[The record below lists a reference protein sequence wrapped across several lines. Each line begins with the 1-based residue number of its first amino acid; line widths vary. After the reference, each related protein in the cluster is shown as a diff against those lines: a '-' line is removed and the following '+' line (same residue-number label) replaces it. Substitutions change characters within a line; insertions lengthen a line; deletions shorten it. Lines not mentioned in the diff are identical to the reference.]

1 MRYGIGIGELQDHGN
16 SDLDQIVEL
25 LVSNVDRTCRGV
37 RRARLIWSHVKTIDQ
52 ADDIATPSYFG
63 RGAIARVLDGGEGCD
78 ERRNGGKGGC
88 EGRRGV

>member
-25 LVSNVDRTCRGV
+25 LVSNVDRACRGV
-37 RRARLIWSHVKTIDQ
+37 GRASLIWSHVKTIDQ

-63 RGAIARVLDGGEGCD
+63 RGAITRVLDRGEGCD